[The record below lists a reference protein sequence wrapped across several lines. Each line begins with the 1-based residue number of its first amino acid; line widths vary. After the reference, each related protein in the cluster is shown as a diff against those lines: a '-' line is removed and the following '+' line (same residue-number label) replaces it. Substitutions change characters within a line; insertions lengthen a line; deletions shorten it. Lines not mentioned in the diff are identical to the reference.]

1 MRTSLDLLRPHPIEP
16 FAPLT
21 PAALTSSETSIE
33 QSRLRLA
40 CPYRSA
46 AALTSA
52 EPAHNRSVAARL
64 TVWWRGARL
73 LTLRLDAQHPAR
85 CDSHN
90 CRNCETRVACSH
102 APGCSYC
109 EGAWGGVC
117 VFNKVPDTGR
127 SFRALHVFRTHHFVP
142 ATIEIVEER
151 LSVLHDGHTYV
162 DGACFACSRTLLPAP
177 AHLRPRSPRLA
188 RSLLAASLNLSLVPS
203 GLLVP
208 GWETAA
214 TSQTWSVVFGAR
226 TSLSA
231 SDEHSVR
238 NVRLEQGA
246 SVRENPSTVE
256 LWATGEACGGAVA
269 EFTYYAQPV
278 LSRVAPAQGPTMG
291 GSVVQVLGSGLHR
304 GTAPHCRFGGVVVM
318 ATASGGAA
326 ASALTC
332 NAPPVAGA
340 PSDHTI
346 DVEVSLNGLDFTS
359 TPAGLSSYKHTTPG
373 GLSISPGNTA
383 VASGGTMVVV
393 TGMGLG
399 GGENYLCNFGSA
411 GTVNAYMD
419 AGRGAV
425 FCLAPPV
432 ETIASVV
439 LSLELSLNAGYDYTT
454 SGATFT
460 YHPPPLLLSFSPSL
474 GPSHGG
480 TSVAIG
486 GTFALA
492 DAWHCRFGKARVP
505 ASRSSDGGTLTC
517 VAPDAPMAG
526 TLGNATWALASLSF
540 NADERP
546 DWVTDSGGV
555 KVAKYELRG
564 DASVAAGVLHLTL
577 DAPRQAGSCVLLGVR
592 PPDGRN
598 ASAFSAVFD
607 AQLGGACGARGES
620 VHCGAD
626 GLSFVFGDIG
636 ADPAPFGEAGAGN
649 GLRVLFHTH
658 PRRRFVV
665 MYAGAQVAAGD
676 MNENLRAHHPQQ
688 VAVHYGTDGLW
699 LRYGGTQLV
708 SALVVLDW
716 APQGSWRFGFGAR
729 TGSLHDAHW
738 VDNVY
743 IVAGELGSGR
753 GRLPLEVSTNGQQFS
768 QAGLFYWYEP
778 LASLASV
785 SPNSGPRAGGTV
797 VTIAGKF
804 LAHGVDYRCSFGA
817 HVVPAAPTDRA
828 SAVVCTTPGGVW
840 IGGGGAHGIVSVN
853 VSTNGQDFST
863 HVIGFFVFGVPEV
876 TSIFPLGGPIKG
888 GSLLNVSGRDFAAGS
903 LPRCRFGTVLAAATV
918 HGSDSLACES
928 PAAVEGSVSLQIS
941 LNGQQFTANSDQFTV
956 HGRPAVASLSPSS
969 GPVEGGTL
977 VRVSGVALAS
987 VSVYRCRFGEAEA
1000 LATYNA
1006 AEQMLSCFSAAAV
1019 AREYC
1024 LEISLNDQDFT
1035 NDCVTFT
1042 VAETA
1047 TTATASPTSGPQLG
1061 GTLVTILGAHLGGG
1075 VDYRCHFASSKLL
1088 SAASVAALY
1097 DPTDGSVSCTS
1108 PPLIAAAQNL
1118 RVTLNGQQYTLG
1130 VKYESYLEPVAVV
1143 VSPSTGP
1150 IEGGTLVTVLGTGLA
1165 LGSDYRCRFGASEV
1179 AASPVSSSKAN
1190 CVSPNVTAKGCFHFR
1205 VALNGQQFTATNHTF
1220 GYYGAAQ
1227 LGQSSLSPSSGPS
1240 EGQTRVV
1247 VSVAHLSGGS
1257 EYICSFGAA
1266 GTVPA
1271 SFIAA
1276 ARQVLC
1282 FSPPRAAP
1290 RGPQPFTVA
1299 LNGQQHAHST
1309 GTFFFE
1315 GAPIIELPS
1324 PRSGPHDGGTLLTL
1338 AGTDLANGSDYSCRC
1353 QPGDSKDGTNVT
1365 AALVHTAVG
1374 SAVRCT
1380 TPPSNRKCDSYGRC
1394 LARRGEITCSV
1405 SLNGQQYSNTALFG
1419 YHDVARVSTCLPAC
1433 GPVQGGALVT
1443 VHGSGFLTGT
1453 DYRCKFGGAL
1463 IVAAEL
1469 VVYGKGLHTRPFVKH
1484 EAAINCTL
1492 PAGVLLDGWTN
1503 RSRVLSIALNGQQ
1516 FTGEALAFAVYEE
1529 PNISASSPTSGPI
1542 LGGTSVHVTG
1552 NGLRGGC
1559 DYTCAFDGES
1569 VPATF
1574 NASFGVGGAILCRLP
1589 PMPHNG
1595 TTQLRVSLN
1604 GQQFSLPL
1612 LFELHAPVCVFS
1624 LSPSA
1629 GPADGATRVRLNGSH
1644 FRNFTDAR
1652 CAFGTAHVRP
1662 VFGSTE
1668 IVCEAP
1674 PSPAAAGDL
1683 PVWLLGA
1690 GTAAATNT
1698 GCFMDSC
1705 GADYRGFIRKTE
1717 SGHACQRWSSQ
1728 QPHTHRY
1735 SAYAYPAAGLGEH
1748 AYCRNPAGHS
1758 NRTWCFTTDPLN
1770 RWDWCDAGE
1779 RQPSCE
1785 THAMRVFGSASL
1797 RDEVL
1802 EFTTNAPHQFGYG
1815 STRIFQP
1822 EKAPQPVTAFHLDFR
1837 LLMGANI
1844 RVVGA
1849 SIHTTHHG
1857 SGVVVY
1863 YGPPLPGD
1871 LTSVDELAV
1880 DLALLVRFSTLQEMG
1895 EEWRPHLSVSL
1906 DGQEVWDVAFESFRY
1921 NVLVP
1926 VRITLDSRA
1935 LSVTYNGAQLLHGL
1949 TLPSLQPAAGWEMA
1963 FAGSALSVADARVSY
1978 LHSNRGALIPVEV
1991 TLNLQDYTDVWLP
2004 YLFYDSPVL
2013 SAVCPASG
2021 PTAGGT
2027 RVVVHGAAFLL
2038 GPDLRCRFGEQPVA
2052 ASLDAAAGT
2061 ISCVSPSNMSTVG
2074 PTLLRISLNG
2084 QDYTPSTLPFAPHA
2098 PLSVDALSIDHGPT
2112 VGGSSLFVQS
2122 PRLHAGDDFRCRFG
2136 STAHSVHG
2144 TQVIAAG
2151 ARRAVRCVTPV
2162 LEYGPLVTGE
2172 TFRTV
2177 ALEISLNAQQYTN
2190 NSVGYTYYAPG
2201 IVSLL
2206 TPDSGW
2212 SQGGV
2217 AVVLL
2222 GSDLSSPAGHT
2233 HCRFGAAMVAASVM
2247 SPMTQVLCLSPP
2259 AVEAGTQ
2266 SVLLLDFA
2274 EASAAAAAE
2283 AEAANYQ
2290 LLGSAQLGTGEVSLT
2305 SKDYH
2310 QTGSLRLS
2318 PRRLPLD
2325 NFRLSF
2331 DAFVGDGTGGEGF
2344 SVCYGELPTTAFG
2357 RSGVGS
2363 GLCVR
2368 FATLDERAA
2377 VEYDMNNVK
2386 RREPKG
2392 AVQQVIELVYG
2403 GKLLQEF
2410 GAVVLLRPLEW
2421 SPVEVS
2427 CASGR
2432 VSVSYN
2438 RRSFFDA
2445 VHVDGYAPTDAWE
2458 IGIGASTGTW
2468 TDTHKLA
2475 RVRLQ
2480 LGAQVDR
2487 GDVVVELSSNGQQFV
2502 GSKLRFAYFPTPA
2515 VSLIWPESGPLSGH
2529 TIVALAGSGLA
2540 HGHSYR
2546 CAFNGTVV
2554 PATFV
2559 EESAADAV
2567 GAIEQPGCTVRCR
2580 SPPQPLAAPLGV
2592 SVSLNAQDYSGT
2604 ADFFFTGYLAP
2615 RVHVLLPSS
2624 GPTLGGSR
2632 VLLVGEG
2639 FLGGDESTRLCRFGG
2654 WGATEAH
2661 VINDTR
2667 AACVAPA
2674 AAVERA
2680 VPVQIISNARD
2691 CFAYGPNFTYFEP
2704 PVLSQLAPSTGPA
2717 QGDTRITLYGN
2728 FSALGSLYACQFDE
2742 DEAVVPATREST
2754 SELVCVARPLP
2765 ASTSYYIS
2773 VTLNGDGAATP
2784 QTWTCVCMLVVCA
2797 WSYLCL
2803 V

>member
-1 MRTSLDLLRPHPIEP
+1 M
-16 FAPLT
+16 
-21 PAALTSSETSIE
+21 
-33 QSRLRLA
+33 
-40 CPYRSA
+40 
-46 AALTSA
+46 
-52 EPAHNRSVAARL
+52 
-64 TVWWRGARL
+64 
-73 LTLRLDAQHPAR
+73 
-85 CDSHN
+85 
-90 CRNCETRVACSH
+90 
-102 APGCSYC
+102 
-109 EGAWGGVC
+109 
-117 VFNKVPDTGR
+117 
-127 SFRALHVFRTHHFVP
+127 
-142 ATIEIVEER
+142 
-151 LSVLHDGHTYV
+151 
-162 DGACFACSRTLLPAP
+162 
-177 AHLRPRSPRLA
+177 
-188 RSLLAASLNLSLVPS
+188 
-203 GLLVP
+203 P
-208 GWETAA
+208 GWEAA
-214 TSQTWSVVFGAR
+214 ASSQRWSVVFGAR

-238 NVRLEQGA
+238 NLHLEQGA

-256 LWATGEACGGAVA
+256 LWAAGEACGGGVVA

-291 GSVVQVLGSGLHR
+291 GTVVQVLGSGLHR
-304 GTAPHCRFGGVVVM
+304 GTAPYCRFGGVVVA
-318 ATASGGAA
+318 ATASGDAA

-340 PSDHTI
+340 PSDDTI

-359 TPAGLSSYKHTTPG
+359 TPTGLSSYKHTTPG
-373 GLSISPGNTA
+373 GLSISPDNTA
-383 VASGGTMVVV
+383 VAGGGTMVVV
-393 TGMGLG
+393 TGMGLS

-411 GTVNAYMD
+411 GTVSAYMD

-432 ETIASVV
+432 ETTASVV

-460 YHPPPLLLSFSPSL
+460 YHPPPVLLSFSPSL

-486 GTFALA
+486 GTFAVA

-526 TLGNATWALASLSF
+526 TLGNATWTVASLIF
-540 NADERP
+540 NAEEHP

-607 AQLGGACGARGES
+607 AQLGGACGVRGES

-626 GLSFVFGDIG
+626 GLSFVFSDIG
-636 ADPAPFGEAGAGN
+636 ADLVPFGEAGAGN

-665 MYAGAQVAAGD
+665 MYAGVQVAAGD

-699 LRYGGTQLV
+699 LRFGGTQLV
-708 SALVVLDW
+708 SALVVPGW
-716 APQGSWRFGFGAR
+716 APQGNWRFGFGAR
-729 TGSLHDAHW
+729 TGSLHDSHW

-743 IVAGELGSGR
+743 IVAGELGSDR

-768 QAGLFYWYEP
+768 QAGLFYRYEP

-797 VTIAGKF
+797 VTVAGEF
-804 LAHGVDYRCSFGA
+804 LAHGVDHRCSFGA

-828 SAVVCTTPGGVW
+828 SALVCTTPGGVW
-840 IGGGGAHGIVSVN
+840 IGGGGAHGIVLVN

-863 HVIGFFVFGVPEV
+863 QVINFFVFGVPEV

-888 GSLLNVSGRDFAAGS
+888 GSLIKVSGRDFAAGS
-903 LPRCRFGTVLAAATV
+903 LPRCRFGTILAAATV

-941 LNGQQFTANSDQFTV
+941 LNGQQFTADPDLFTV
-956 HGRPAVASLSPSS
+956 HGKPAVASLSPSR
-969 GPVEGGTL
+969 GPVAGGTL
-977 VRVSGVALAS
+977 VRVSSAALAS
-987 VSVYRCRFGEAEA
+987 VGVYRCRFGEAEA

-1035 NDCVTFT
+1035 NDCVKFTF
-1042 VAETA
+1042 AETA
-1047 TTATASPTSGPQLG
+1047 ATATASPTSGPQLG
-1061 GTLVTILGAHLGGG
+1061 GTLVTIHGTHLAGG
-1075 VDYRCHFASSKLL
+1075 VDYRCHFASSELL
-1088 SAASVAALY
+1088 SAASVAASY
-1097 DPTDGSVSCTS
+1097 EPTDGSVSCTS
-1108 PPLIAAAQNL
+1108 PPLIAAAQDL

-1130 VKYESYLEPVAVV
+1130 VHYESYLEPVAVV

-1150 IEGGTLVTVLGTGLA
+1150 IEGGTLVTVLGTRLA
-1165 LGSDYRCRFGASEV
+1165 LGTDYRCRFGASEV
-1179 AASPVSSSKAN
+1179 AASPVSSSEAN
-1190 CVSPNVTAKGCFHFR
+1190 CVSPNVSATGCFHFR
-1205 VALNGQQFTATNHTF
+1205 VSLNGQQFTAINHTF

-1240 EGQTRVV
+1240 SGQTRVV
-1247 VSVAHLSGGS
+1247 VSVAHLLGGS
-1257 EYICSFGAA
+1257 EYNCSFGAA

-1276 ARQVLC
+1276 RRQVLC
-1282 FSPPRAAP
+1282 LSPPRAAP

-1315 GAPIIELPS
+1315 GTPTIELPS

-1353 QPGDSKDGTNVT
+1353 EPGDSNDGTNVT
-1365 AALVHTAVG
+1365 AALVHTAAG
-1374 SAVRCT
+1374 PAVQCT
-1380 TPPSNRKCDSYGRC
+1380 MPPSNRNCDSYGRC
-1394 LARRGEITCSV
+1394 LARRGEMTCSV
-1405 SLNGQQYSNTALFG
+1405 SLNGQQYSNTAPFG
-1419 YHDVARVSTCLPAC
+1419 YHDVARVSTSLPAC

-1443 VHGSGFLTGT
+1443 VHGSGFLNGT

-1463 IVAAEL
+1463 VVTAEL
-1469 VVYGKGLHTRPFVKH
+1469 VVYGKGLHTRPFAKLQ
-1484 EAAINCTL
+1484 AAINCTL
-1492 PAGVLLDGWTN
+1492 PAAPLDGWTN
-1503 RSRVLSIALNGQQ
+1503 RSGVLSIALNGQQ
-1516 FTGEALAFAVYEE
+1516 FTGEALEFAVYAE
-1529 PNISASSPTSGPI
+1529 PSISASSPTSGPI

-1574 NASFGVGGAILCRLP
+1574 NASFGVDGAILCRLP

-1612 LFELHAPVCVFS
+1612 LFELHAPVYVFS

-1629 GPADGATRVRLNGSH
+1629 GPADGATRVRLNGLH

-1662 VFGSTE
+1662 VFGSFTE
-1668 IVCEAP
+1668 IMCEAP
-1674 PSPAAAGDL
+1674 PSSAAAGDL

-1690 GTAAATNT
+1690 DTAATTDT
-1698 GCFMDSC
+1698 GCFTDSR
-1705 GADYRGFIRKTE
+1705 GADYRGLIRHTE

-1735 SAYAYPAAGLGEH
+1735 SAYAYPAAGIGEH
-1748 AYCRNPAGHS
+1748 AYCRNPASHS
-1758 NRTWCFTTDPLN
+1758 NGVWCFTTDPLN
-1770 RWDWCDAGE
+1770 RWDWCDVGE

-1785 THAMRVFGSASL
+1785 THEMRVFGSASL
-1797 RDEVL
+1797 RGAGL
-1802 EFTTNAPHQFGYG
+1802 ELATHQFGYG
-1815 STRIFQP
+1815 STRLVPP
-1822 EKAPQPVTAFHLDFR
+1822 ETAPQPTTAFHLDFG
-1837 LLMGANI
+1837 LLMGHSLH
-1844 RVVGA
+1844 R
-1849 SIHTTHHG
+1849 S
-1857 SGVVVY
+1857 SDVVVY

-1871 LTSVDELAV
+1871 LTSVDELAG
-1880 DLALLVRFSTLQEMG
+1880 DLALLVRFSKLQEMG
-1895 EEWRPHLSVSL
+1895 DEWRPHLSVSL
-1906 DGQEVWDVAFESFRY
+1906 GGQQVWDVAFESFRY
-1921 NVLVP
+1921 NVLVS

-1935 LSVTYNGAQLLHGL
+1935 LSVTYNGAPLLHGL

-1963 FAGSALSVADARVSY
+1963 FAGSTFSVADVRVSY
-1978 LHSNRGALIPVEV
+1978 LHVNRGALVPVEV

-2004 YLFYDSPVL
+2004 YLFYDSPML

-2027 RVVVHGAAFLL
+2027 RVVVHGAAFLM
-2038 GPDLRCRFGEQPVA
+2038 GPDLRCRFGEQSVA
-2052 ASLDAAAGT
+2052 ASLDVAAGAMV
-2061 ISCVSPSNMSTVG
+2061 CVSPTNMSAAG

-2112 VGGSSLFVQS
+2112 VGGTSLFVQS
-2122 PRLHAGDDFRCRFG
+2122 PRLHAGDGFRCRFG

-2144 TQVIAAG
+2144 THVIAAG

-2162 LEYGPLVTGE
+2162 LEYDPLVTGE
-2172 TFRTV
+2172 TLRTV

-2190 NSVGYTYYAPG
+2190 KSVGYTYYAPG
-2201 IVSLL
+2201 VVSLL

-2212 SQGGV
+2212 SQGAV

-2222 GSDLSSPAGHT
+2222 GSDLASPAGHT
-2233 HCRFGAAMVAASVM
+2233 HCRFGAAVVAASFM

-2259 AVEAGTQ
+2259 AVEASTQ
-2266 SVLLLDFA
+2266 SVLMLDFA

-2305 SKDYH
+2305 SEDYH

-2318 PRRLPLD
+2318 SRRLLLD
-2325 NFRLSF
+2325 DFRLSF

-2344 SVCYGELPTTAFG
+2344 SVCYGELPMTAFG
-2357 RSGVGS
+2357 RSGIGS

-2368 FATLDERAA
+2368 FATLDERTA
-2377 VEYDMNNVK
+2377 VEYDINNVK
-2386 RREPKG
+2386 RRERKG

-2403 GKLLQEF
+2403 GKLLQKF
-2410 GAVVLLRPLEW
+2410 GAVDLLRPLEW
-2421 SPVEVS
+2421 SPVEVA
-2427 CASGR
+2427 CAGGR

-2438 RRSFFDA
+2438 GRSFFDA

-2480 LGAQVDR
+2480 LGALVDR
-2487 GDVVVELSSNGQQFV
+2487 SDVVVELSSNGQQFV
-2502 GSKLRFAYFPTPA
+2502 SSRLRFAYFPTPA
-2515 VSLIWPESGPLSGH
+2515 ISFIRPENGPLSGH
-2529 TIVALAGSGLA
+2529 TVVTLAGSGLA

-2554 PATFV
+2554 PATLV
-2559 EESAADAV
+2559 EESATAV
-2567 GAIEQPGCTVRCR
+2567 VGTVELSGYTVRCR
-2580 SPPQPLAAPLGV
+2580 SPPQPLAAKLGL
-2592 SVSLNAQDYSGT
+2592 SVSLNAQDYSTCGPADVFT
-2604 ADFFFTGYLAP
+2604 AQLAP
-2615 RVHVLLPSS
+2615 RVQSLLPSS

-2632 VLLVGEG
+2632 VFLVGEG
-2639 FLGGDESTRLCRFGG
+2639 FLGGDDGTRLCRFGG
-2654 WGATEAH
+2654 WGGVEAH

-2674 AAVERA
+2674 AAAEGA
-2680 VPVQIISNARD
+2680 VPVQISSNAQD
-2691 CFAYGPNFTYFEP
+2691 FSTHGANFAYFEP
-2704 PVLSQLAPSTGPA
+2704 AVLSQLAPSTGPA

-2728 FSALGSLYACQFDE
+2728 FSALGSVYACQFDE
-2742 DEAVVPATREST
+2742 DEPVVPATRESA
-2754 SELVCVARPLP
+2754 SELVCVARPLL
-2765 ASTSYYIS
+2765 ASTSYHIS

-2784 QTWTCVCMLVVCA
+2784 QTWACVHAYGVREELFVPGLTSGCVWQTMHSWRCPLLRTLCPSWMGSAPRRAPSTASPLSLSRVRVWREGPGGSARLTARWSTHQAWTMSGCCA
-2797 WSYLCL
+2797 SCHRRSLAQAHSRCPL
-2803 V
+2803 A